1 MSSEARSKKLYSAY
15 LDEDLR
21 AELRSWPKR
30 DRARVGRLIQRVQE
44 NFGSPQL
51 HSGTGIR
58 DPPPKKSRL
67 GVYESRIG
75 RGLRLVFTLESPVL
89 LYFHTIGNHDEVWL
103 RFVLQRMIRG
113 SKRRILVILRM
124 RLSKSQFGLNGPLFG

>member
-1 MSSEARSKKLYSAY
+1 MPKPKKRSAADAAASSEARSKKLYNAY

-44 NFGSPQL
+44 NFGSPHL

-58 DPPPKKSRL
+58 DLSPKGSRL
-67 GVYESRIG
+67 GVYECRIG
-75 RGLRLVFTLESPVL
+75 RGLRLVFTSESPAL
-89 LYFHTIGNHDEVWL
+89 LYFHTIGNHDEVR
-103 RFVLQRMIRG
+103 RFL
-113 SKRRILVILRM
+113 
-124 RLSKSQFGLNGPLFG
+124 KSFL

>member
-1 MSSEARSKKLYSAY
+1 MPKPKKRSAADAAASSEARSKRLYSSY

-44 NFGSPQL
+44 NFGNPHL

-58 DPPPKKSRL
+58 DLSPKGSRL
-67 GVYESRIG
+67 NV
-75 RGLRLVFTLESPVL
+75 
-89 LYFHTIGNHDEVWL
+89 
-103 RFVLQRMIRG
+103 
-113 SKRRILVILRM
+113 LRM
-124 RLSKSQFGLNGPLFG
+124 PNRERTAIDVYVGITGVALLSHHRQPR